1 LNKVYNIFLFFNLG
15 LFLISC
21 NSLEVDN
28 SSFSRIEVIG
38 PDEVNIY
45 NHINIYKDSID
56 YKLDNVIGYSDELYT
71 KADFTNIKFNS
82 SLGNLIADIIFI
94 QSDSVFKEQ
103 ENKQIDFVLQ
113 NHGGIRSSL
122 LKGEVKLT
130 DIYKILPFENE
141 IVILEIS
148 GATVEEII
156 SFLKNEI
163 NPHPV
168 SGISIRNDESLIQNK
183 IIDSSK
189 KYYLAT
195 NDYLLNGGDNMFFL
209 NKHIQVYK
217 LGYSLRDAFIDYTKT
232 NLKLT
237 SKVDDRFLKDE

>member
-1 LNKVYNIFLFFNLG
+1 MNNIYKILLIVISSSFICCDNIELN
-15 LFLISC
+15 ST
-21 NSLEVDN
+21 
-28 SSFSRIEVIG
+28 SFSRIEIIG
-38 PDEVNIY
+38 PDEYIFTDEIQV
-45 NHINIYKDSID
+45 YKDSID
-56 YKLDNVIGYSDELYT
+56 LKLDRIVGYSKGLYT
-71 KADFTNIKFNS
+71 KTDFNKINFNS
-82 SLGNLIADIIFI
+82 SLGNLVADILFT
-94 QSDSVFKEQ
+94 QSDSIF
-103 ENKQIDFVLQ
+103 NKQEGKKIDFVLQ

-148 GATVEEII
+148 GETVEEII
-156 SFLKNEI
+156 LFLKNEI

-168 SGISIRNDESLIQNK
+168 SGISIRKDRSLIQNK

-237 SKVDDRFLKDE
+237 SKVDNRFLKDE